1 MRSGQG
7 RGLLCAHGSCIVR
20 PVELGHKGARSADR
34 AACSSPVGH
43 GSRGWSRARQS
54 AEQPCAHAAS
64 ASMATAAASPPC
76 RRRAAACVCVHRR
89 AQQSVTNDKADI
101 GSYETPVTSIQTL
114 LLLRNSS
121 PKAFQRYL
129 TRLLTLGSQ
138 GKPIYISPA
147 SAVRSTLTVERCT
160 KVAVLRSYALTEAR
174 HSSFRLRFVI
184 KIMYLRGS
192 EQPPARRRRRS
203 ERSGTPFRP
212 APFGTFQGNGQLST
226 RGRTRNGLHSLA
238 RTQPRVLRKST
249 LRPKVGVATE
259 RSWLR
264 PPSCLFLPPCIF

>member
-1 MRSGQG
+1 MAVTLYTYVTKLAIRYQTRDPIPRHHIAAYRSPWPVRSGQG

-76 RRRAAACVCVHRR
+76 RRRAAACVCVRRR
-89 AQQSVTNDKADI
+89 AQQSFTNDKADI
-101 GSYETPVTSIQTL
+101 GSYGTRVTSIQT

-129 TRLLTLGSQ
+129 TRLLTLS
-138 GKPIYISPA
+138 GKA
-147 SAVRSTLTVERCT
+147 HLHLTR
-160 KVAVLRSYALTEAR
+160 
-174 HSSFRLRFVI
+174 
-184 KIMYLRGS
+184 
-192 EQPPARRRRRS
+192 
-203 ERSGTPFRP
+203 
-212 APFGTFQGNGQLST
+212 
-226 RGRTRNGLHSLA
+226 
-238 RTQPRVLRKST
+238 
-249 LRPKVGVATE
+249 
-259 RSWLR
+259 
-264 PPSCLFLPPCIF
+264 